1 MQAAL
6 RISRLVDALNRQIA
20 RVMGWALF
28 AMVLVGAYN
37 AIARSLEKE
46 LGLALSS
53 NAYIEAQWYLFSLV
67 FLFGAPYALRSNAH
81 VRVDVLYGEHS
92 ARGKAWTDLLGGVL
106 FLIPFCAFAIWI
118 SWDFVSNSVEVR
130 ELSPDPG
137 GLPRWPL
144 KLVVPIAFGLLGLQG
159 ISEVV
164 KRIAFLRGMSAEDIG
179 LEEPVVIDRGVG
191 GES

>member
-1 MQAAL
+1 MKVAL
-6 RISRLVDALNRQIA
+6 SVSQLIDALNRRLA
-20 RVMGWALF
+20 RAMGWALF
-28 AMVLVGAYN
+28 GMVLVGAYN
-37 AIARSLEKE
+37 AIARSLEKG
-46 LGLALSS
+46 LGLELSS

-67 FLFGAPYALRSNAH
+67 FLLGAPYALRSNAH

-92 ARGKAWTDLLGGVL
+92 ERGKAWTDLLGGAL

-118 SWDFVSNSVEVR
+118 SWDFVSNSIAVR
-130 ELSPDPG
+130 EVSPDPG

-144 KLVVPIAFGLLGLQG
+144 KLVVPIAFALLGLQG

-164 KRIAFLRGMSAEDIG
+164 KRIAFLRGVSAEDLG
-179 LEEPVVIDRGVG
+179 LEEPVIVNRDGG

>member
-1 MQAAL
+1 MRAAL
-6 RISRLVDALNRQIA
+6 CLARLIDGMNRRLAQI
-20 RVMGWALF
+20 MGWALF
-28 AMVLVGAYN
+28 AMVLLGAYN

-46 LGLALSS
+46 LGLSLSS

-67 FLFGAPYALRSNAH
+67 FLLGAPYALRSNAH

-92 ARGKAWTDLLGGVL
+92 ERGKAWTDLLGGAL

-118 SWDFVSNSVEVR
+118 SWDFVGNSLEVR

-144 KLVVPIAFGLLGLQG
+144 KLVVPVAFGLLGLQG

-164 KRIAFLRGMSAEDIG
+164 KRIALLRGMSAEDIG
-179 LEEPVVIDRGVG
+179 LEEPVIIDRGVG